1 MENNYTNMKNFY
13 LLYSQME
20 TITPQVVEQSS
31 HSQIENSVNN
41 IDNEQ
46 ESLKGGE

>member
-31 HSQIENSVNN
+31 HSQIENSVNSLG
-41 IDNEQ
+41 NEP
-46 ESLKGGE
+46 ETLKGGK